1 MVSRSSHAR
10 LNHSLLLVT
19 QSKKLVEV
27 HAFQWI
33 FKIFVHSIMHT
44 YTSDLS
50 QYWYVLVYI
59 EGYSFHQPSHA
70 RLNQGLWVQSVTHH

>member
-1 MVSRSSHAR
+1 MVSRSSNAR

-27 HAFQWI
+27 HAFRWI

-44 YTSDLS
+44 YTSISANIGGYWFISKDILS
-50 QYWYVLVYI
+50 I
-59 EGYSFHQPSHA
+59 SPHTPDSIRACGCS
-70 RLNQGLWVQSVTHH
+70 R

>member
-27 HAFQWI
+27 HDFRWI

-44 YTSDLS
+44 YIHL
-50 QYWYVLVYI
+50 I
-59 EGYSFHQPSHA
+59 
-70 RLNQGLWVQSVTHH
+70 